1 MKYQAS
7 VALGGAKMA
16 YNTVSRSA
24 MTFRNRSHAGT
35 QLASKLAHYACR
47 DNVIVLTLPMGG
59 VIVGHEIAKALSC
72 PLDVIITRKIAF
84 PDQPDVAIGVV
95 SETGTVVRNNQLI
108 STYKIPEDYIRH
120 EIARQREEIEWRVAL
135 YRGGRRL
142 PALQDKT
149 VILVD
154 DGIVTGSIMKS
165 AILTLVRD
173 NVDRLVA
180 AMTVAERNA
189 EREIHVMVDELVCLE
204 TSRDMVTIDSFYKD
218 FSMVS
223 DEEIMDILM
232 AGRSGAERAEPDP
245 AADADDDIEMAMGY
259 MSRAGQIS

>member
-1 MKYQAS
+1 
-7 VALGGAKMA
+7 
-16 YNTVSRSA
+16 

-35 QLASKLAHYACR
+35 QLASRLAHYACK

-59 VIVGHEIAKALSC
+59 VIVGHEIAKALNC
-72 PLDVIITRKIAF
+72 PLDVIITRKISF
-84 PDQPDVAIGVV
+84 PGQPDVAIGVV

-108 STYKIPEDYIRH
+108 STYKIPEDYIRR

-142 PALQDKT
+142 PSLNDKT

-154 DGIVTGSIMKS
+154 DGIVTGSILKS
-165 AILTLVRD
+165 AIQTLLRD
-173 NVDRLVA
+173 NVERLVA
-180 AMTVAERNA
+180 ALTVAERDA
-189 EREIHVMVDELVCLE
+189 EREIHMMADELVCLE
-204 TSRDMVTIDSFYKD
+204 TSRDMSAVDSFYRD

-232 AGRSGAERAEPDP
+232 AGRSDAERVELDP
-245 AADADDDIEMAMGY
+245 AADDDIKMAMGY
-259 MSRAGQIS
+259 MSHARQIS